1 MHRITFRH
9 PLPVVAFH
17 RGPVERPGDSHTV
30 NATSG
35 ADFLQ
40 TNAAS
45 YRQIIDLSD
54 WDRSVMTNVPGESG
68 DPRSPHYDDL
78 IQEWAEG
85 RYHPMV
91 FSRKAVEAAAQER
104 IVLRPR

>member
-1 MHRITFRH
+1 
-9 PLPVVAFH
+9 
-17 RGPVERPGDSHTV
+17 
-30 NATSG
+30 
-35 ADFLQ
+35 
-40 TNAAS
+40 
-45 YRQIIDLSD
+45 
-54 WDRSVMTNVPGESG
+54 MTNVPGESG

-91 FSRKAVEAAAQER
+91 FSRKAVEAAVRER